1 MLETTKRAAY
11 SIVWV
16 AAIPYRN
23 LQKIL
28 NATTWHCLPRCYTH
42 STKEITMSDR
52 KYTVK
57 MLNPREIEL
66 EEVYDPYPED
76 LDEDYLRELEHTQ
89 KRQ

>member
-1 MLETTKRAAY
+1 
-11 SIVWV
+11 
-16 AAIPYRN
+16 
-23 LQKIL
+23 
-28 NATTWHCLPRCYTH
+28 
-42 STKEITMSDR
+42 MSDR

-89 KRQ
+89 AHQ